1 MAIRKITIEVEV
13 PEGLEWLSEVI
24 EGLSR
29 RLAAYAL
36 LQAKAQARLDEE
48 DIQRLAEEARRLVW
62 ERVRDA

>member
-1 MAIRKITIEVEV
+1 MATKKITIEVEV

-36 LQAKAQARLDEE
+36 LQAKAQTQLNEE
-48 DIQRLAEEARRLVW
+48 DIKRIAEEARQ
-62 ERVRDA
+62 EI

>member
-1 MAIRKITIEVEV
+1 M